1 MHIAL
6 LLRMARTWTFACLA
20 VLLSSP
26 TWADVVINTT
36 RVIYPAQER
45 EITLSLTNDEK
56 TQPRLVQAWID
67 DGHVDTP
74 PDQIHVPF
82 QLTPPMFRLDASK
95 SQVLRIAYTHEESAT
110 NPVAKDKESLFW
122 LNVLSVPPAPA
133 NTKDQNL
140 LKFAIRT
147 RIKFFLRPERLAGDP
162 EQAPA
167 QLQWK
172 LVSDGAGQA
181 LEAYNP
187 SAYHIS
193 FASITLVVNGQEV
206 RSEAPPMLAPG
217 ATGKYV
223 LKDLTQ
229 VPSSAAIHF
238 TTVNDY
244 GTPVDHTAT
253 LRP

>member
-1 MHIAL
+1 M
-6 LLRMARTWTFACLA
+6 
-20 VLLSSP
+20 
-26 TWADVVINTT
+26 
-36 RVIYPAQER
+36 IYPAQER

-67 DGHVDTP
+67 DGQVDTP

-82 QLTPPMFRLDASK
+82 ELMPPVFRLDAGK
-95 SQVLRIAYTHEESAT
+95 SQVLRIVYTHENSAA
-110 NPVAKDKESLFW
+110 NPLPKDKESLFW
-122 LNVLSVPPAPA
+122 LNVLSVPPDPSNA
-133 NTKDQNL
+133 KSQNL

-147 RIKFFLRPERLAGDP
+147 RIKFFLRPEGLAGDA

-172 LVSDGAGQA
+172 RVSHGNEQT

-193 FASITLVVNGQEV
+193 FANIAVVVDGREV
-206 RSEAPPMLAPG
+206 KSEPPPMLAPG
-217 ATGKYV
+217 ATGRYV

-229 VPSSAAIHF
+229 PPTGAATIRF

-244 GTPVDHTAT
+244 GTAVDHTAK
-253 LRP
+253 L

>member
-1 MHIAL
+1 MNIFLLSRLVCQWAFVCLVAL
-6 LLRMARTWTFACLA
+6 LSL
-20 VLLSSP
+20 P
-26 TWADVVINTT
+26 TRADVVINTT

-45 EITLSLTNDEK
+45 EISVALTNDEK

-67 DGHVDTP
+67 DGQVDTP

-82 QLTPPMFRLDASK
+82 RLMPPIFRLDAGK
-95 SQVLRIAYTHEESAT
+95 GQVLRIAYTHEDGASH
-110 NPVAKDKESLFW
+110 PLPKDKESLFW

-133 NTKDQNL
+133 HAEGQNL

-147 RIKFFLRPERLAGDP
+147 RIKLFLRPDGLAGDA

-172 LVSDGAGQA
+172 LVSHGAEQM

-193 FASITLVVNGQEV
+193 FASMAMLVNGREV

-217 ATGKYV
+217 ATGNYV
-223 LKDLTQ
+223 LKDLNQ
-229 VPSSAAIHF
+229 PPSGAATIRF

-244 GTPVDHTAT
+244 GTPIDHTT
-253 LRP
+253 SL

>member
-1 MHIAL
+1 MNIPL
-6 LLRMARTWTFACLA
+6 LPRVVCRWAFVCLA

-36 RVIYPAQER
+36 RAIYPAQEH
-45 EITLSLTNDEK
+45 EITLSLSNDEK

-82 QLTPPMFRLDASK
+82 QLTPPMFRLDAGK
-95 SQVLRIAYTHEESAT
+95 SQMLRIAYTHEESAA
-110 NPVAKDKESLFW
+110 NPLPKDKESLFW

-133 NTKDQNL
+133 NAKNQNL

-147 RIKFFLRPERLAGDP
+147 RIKFFVRPKGLAGDP
-162 EQAPA
+162 ELAPA

-172 LVSDGAGQA
+172 LVSHGAEQM
-181 LEAYNP
+181 LEAYNA

-193 FASITLVVNGQEV
+193 FASIAMVVDGREV

-229 VPSSAAIHF
+229 PPSGAATIRF
-238 TTVNDY
+238 ATVNDY
-244 GTPVDHTAT
+244 GTPIDHTAT
-253 LRP
+253 L